1 MLLLEGGRV
10 CCPATGN
17 HARADVLVDGG
28 RIVDI
33 GLDLIPDTTE
43 VSRLDCSGSVVGPGL
58 IDLSAHLCDP
68 GDAARG
74 TLTGGAQV
82 AAAGGF
88 TTVLAAPDTQPVIDN
103 ATVDLSQDPY
113 FVSLN
118 SIWEYVPRRQQ
129 NNEQD
134 DVITLQLG
142 INGPMPSAR

>member
-17 HARADVLVDGG
+17 HTRADVLVDGG

-103 ATVDLSQDPY
+103 ATVVRDVQ
-113 FVSLN
+113 
-118 SIWEYVPRRQQ
+118 RRGG
-129 NNEQD
+129 D
-134 DVITLQLG
+134 TCAV
-142 INGPMPSAR
+142 